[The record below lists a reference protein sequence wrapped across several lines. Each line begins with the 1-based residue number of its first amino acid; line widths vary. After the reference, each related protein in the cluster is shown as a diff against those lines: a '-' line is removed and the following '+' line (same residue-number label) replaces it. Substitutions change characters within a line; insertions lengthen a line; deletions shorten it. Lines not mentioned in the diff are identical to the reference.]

1 MFHKDELEKLVAEA
15 RAQGLNLAATR
26 VLGDPPP
33 SDNVSM
39 PKLSNSFTPRE
50 PQTIEETGLNRT
62 FLYEHLTR
70 IIYNKGR
77 VTGLELVAEMGLP
90 YQIIDELLKELRGQE
105 LIDIGGQRGYGDV
118 NYEYILAPRGIQA
131 ASDALLKTMYS
142 GPCPVTLDEW
152 IASVKAQTVKDVVVT
167 RKNIREAFQG
177 LVIDES
183 ILNQVGPAVNSAS
196 SVMLFGF
203 PGNGK
208 TTIAERITLLMGDD
222 IFIPYTVYADG
233 AIIKMYDSIVHEP
246 P

>member
-1 MFHKDELEKLVAEA
+1 
-15 RAQGLNLAATR
+15 
-26 VLGDPPP
+26 
-33 SDNVSM
+33 
-39 PKLSNSFTPRE
+39 
-50 PQTIEETGLNRT
+50 
-62 FLYEHLTR
+62 
-70 IIYNKGR
+70 
-77 VTGLELVAEMGLP
+77 
-90 YQIIDELLKELRGQE
+90 
-105 LIDIGGQRGYGDV
+105 
-118 NYEYILAPRGIQA
+118 
-131 ASDALLKTMYS
+131 MYS

-233 AIIKMYDSIVHEP
+233 SIIKMYDSIVHEP
-246 P
+246 PKNELSTLRWITTSAGSGSAGRW

>member
-1 MFHKDELEKLVAEA
+1 M
-15 RAQGLNLAATR
+15 
-26 VLGDPPP
+26 
-33 SDNVSM
+33 
-39 PKLSNSFTPRE
+39 
-50 PQTIEETGLNRT
+50 
-62 FLYEHLTR
+62 
-70 IIYNKGR
+70 
-77 VTGLELVAEMGLP
+77 
-90 YQIIDELLKELRGQE
+90 
-105 LIDIGGQRGYGDV
+105 
-118 NYEYILAPRGIQA
+118 
-131 ASDALLKTMYS
+131 LKTMYA

-152 IASVKAQTVKDVVVT
+152 IASVKAQTVKNVVVT

-246 P
+246 PKTRARLRHWIMTSAGSGSAGRW